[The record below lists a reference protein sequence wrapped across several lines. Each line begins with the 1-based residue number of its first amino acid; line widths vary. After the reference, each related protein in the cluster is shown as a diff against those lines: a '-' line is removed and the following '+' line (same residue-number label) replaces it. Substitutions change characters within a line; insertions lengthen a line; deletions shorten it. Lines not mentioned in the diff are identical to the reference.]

1 MRARAQASAA
11 SDTAGII
18 RRLYLPTVHSYG
30 GSLERIRDSF
40 LWLLFIMDRIHYVLR
55 DLLWIGFIMFERFI
69 MDRILDV

>member
-30 GSLERIRDSF
+30 GRSAS
-40 LWLLFIMDRIHYVLR
+40 VLHPTDTFFTPLILHVR
-55 DLLWIGFIMFERFI
+55 EIGFFI
-69 MDRILDV
+69 IYCLVF